1 MTDHK
6 ISTSLLED
14 RFDMIP
20 VKRGKGNSENSSLP
34 VQLEI
39 SSGEWICNYK
49 LIVLIFY
56 GLFS

>member
-14 RFDMIP
+14 RFDTIP
-20 VKRGKGNSENSSLP
+20 VKRGKGNSENSSLH

-39 SSGEWICNYK
+39 YNGQWICNYK
-49 LIVLIFY
+49 
-56 GLFS
+56 